1 MKLPRGFKFGGL
13 ACGIKASGK
22 KDLALICT
30 QQPAVAAGVYTQNV
44 VCAASIDWNRS
55 ITPSTEIRAV
65 VVNSG
70 NANACTGQQG
80 AKDNQ
85 TMASLVAQSLST
97 DAEPVVPESVAV
109 LSTGVIGHAL
119 PMDKLTAGIAAV
131 GDSLGDSE
139 QSFIDAAEAIM
150 TTDQGRK
157 VACCEV
163 EIGGESIAV
172 VGMAKGAGMIGPNMA
187 TMLAVICTDA
197 NVRADQ
203 AAAMIK
209 SAADRSFN
217 RISVEGHTSTNDALV
232 LICSGQVGE
241 TIENESDLS
250 VLQQAIDQV
259 CLETAKL
266 IPADGEGATH
276 LVEIQIS
283 GANSDADAERIARTI
298 AGSNLVKTAI
308 TGADP
313 NWGRIVSAAGYAGV
327 PMDLRQARLELN
339 GYPIFD
345 QGEPLV
351 FDAKQVSDAI
361 KNSFETRVSLVVGA
375 GIGKAIHWTSDLT
388 VDYVRFNSEYTT

>member
-1 MKLPRGFKFGGL
+1 MKIPRGFKFGGL

-55 ITPSTEIRAV
+55 ITPSAEFRAV

-85 TMASLVAQSLST
+85 TMAGLVAQALST
-97 DAEPVVPESVAV
+97 DVESVKPESVAV

-119 PMDKLTAGIAAV
+119 PMDKLTTGIAAV
-131 GDSLGDSE
+131 SDCVGDSE
-139 QSFIDAAEAIM
+139 KSFIDAAEAIM

-187 TMLAVICTDA
+187 TMLGVICTDA
-197 NVRADQ
+197 NVRLDQ

-217 RISVEGHTSTNDALV
+217 RISVEGHTSTNDALI
-232 LICSGQVGE
+232 LICSGQAGNS
-241 TIENESDLS
+241 IENESDLS
-250 VLQQAIDQV
+250 ILQQAIDQV

-327 PMDLRQARLELN
+327 PMGLSQTRLELN
-339 GYPIFD
+339 GFPIFD
-345 QGEPLV
+345 QGEPLT

-361 KNSFETRVSLVVGA
+361 KNSFETTVSLVVGA
-375 GIGKAIHWTSDLT
+375 GAGKAIHWTSDLT